1 MSQFATHLFDNLST
15 TKSNLSF
22 DTQSLKNNEKLT
34 DIISTLN
41 KQIKNLKNENL
52 ELKKDLLNQ
61 SSINSLETTIKLQR
75 EQLDELN
82 EEEMKNEL
90 KLEEA
95 TTVLNDLATK
105 LENSQEKLQLLE
117 GLYNELKKPT
127 QINDT
132 EMFRFPPREIYEMY
146 KKQLNLFKKQ
156 SNHVKNLLEEK
167 KTYRQNMI
175 NLKNENEELRL
186 KIVNLTEN
194 DIEKRILNFTIDEN
208 KRLQRKINIQKERSI
223 DLGLEFREGM
233 KKVEDLEFENK
244 KLLERLKNMEN
255 NKIQEKEEVLL
266 VEKFH
271 DDGWETCSEH
281 SLSEDVLADGAENS
295 ILSVKNISIQ
305 DSTKKSSPKI
315 KHSNENGILKIKI
328 THGESNEVK
337 NSKLSP
343 KNKEKTNQ
351 ENSSTTGKSS
361 DRPYTPVTKK
371 KICRFHLQQRC
382 KFGDRC
388 FNIHTSQNAYPRKYV
403 PPWKNDRYPSNYNYQ
418 SSSSYVPD
426 LALYGGY
433 LSQNRFQKLP
443 LMDLDLGEHSVYWS
457 RPYNPTLKNSS
468 NQNFPKSLNHPNFM
482 H

>member
-1 MSQFATHLFDNLST
+1 
-15 TKSNLSF
+15 
-22 DTQSLKNNEKLT
+22 
-34 DIISTLN
+34 
-41 KQIKNLKNENL
+41 
-52 ELKKDLLNQ
+52 
-61 SSINSLETTIKLQR
+61 
-75 EQLDELN
+75 
-82 EEEMKNEL
+82 
-90 KLEEA
+90 
-95 TTVLNDLATK
+95 
-105 LENSQEKLQLLE
+105 
-117 GLYNELKKPT
+117 
-127 QINDT
+127 
-132 EMFRFPPREIYEMY
+132 MFRFPPREIYEMY

-244 KLLERLKNMEN
+244 KLLERLKNMEK
-255 NKIQEKEEVLL
+255 NKIQENEEVLL

-328 THGESNEVK
+328 THEESNEVK

-343 KNKEKTNQ
+343 K
-351 ENSSTTGKSS
+351 
-361 DRPYTPVTKK
+361 
-371 KICRFHLQQRC
+371 
-382 KFGDRC
+382 
-388 FNIHTSQNAYPRKYV
+388 
-403 PPWKNDRYPSNYNYQ
+403 
-418 SSSSYVPD
+418 
-426 LALYGGY
+426 
-433 LSQNRFQKLP
+433 
-443 LMDLDLGEHSVYWS
+443 
-457 RPYNPTLKNSS
+457 
-468 NQNFPKSLNHPNFM
+468 
-482 H
+482 